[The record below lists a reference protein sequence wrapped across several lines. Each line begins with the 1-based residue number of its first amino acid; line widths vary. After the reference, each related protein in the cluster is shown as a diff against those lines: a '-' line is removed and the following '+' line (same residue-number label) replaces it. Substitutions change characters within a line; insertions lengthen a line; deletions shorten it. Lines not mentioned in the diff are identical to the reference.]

1 MDGVSTIFVETC
13 VFINGVGGC
22 STVIGRPTPGTPA
35 PLTFDSPTTTSSST
49 SRNPPKSTST
59 TVIPTISTSNTSSRK
74 PSSSPLASIPVS
86 TAPDNTSLVSVPPPR
101 SSSESRSS
109 STSQT
114 LSSSSSP
121 TQSQSHS
128 SEITRD
134 ASGTGTLPSAP
145 TSPSLSSSRS
155 ASLLPSASSSHPSLA
170 ESTIVGIATSL
181 GAALLLLAFGVW
193 YAVRRKRRRAKV
205 QISESTI
212 ADLDQEYEATASTRE
227 ALLSAQSDIEKL
239 RGGQRSS
246 VAGTVGVSRCSTI
259 VQTSSFGP
267 FLNHGAAQAV
277 PSPTSTSEKRST
289 GAAASGTIT
298 NVALSLASEERPHP
312 TVELGSEDPGDRH
325 VWEEN
330 VDGGREHDGRRTR
343 LFRYEA
349 DGGVRLAGGPLDG
362 GDSSTEVDQ
371 LNDSMVVTMPPPYSR
386 Y

>member
-1 MDGVSTIFVETC
+1 MDGVSTIFVET
-13 VFINGVGGC
+13 
-22 STVIGRPTPGTPA
+22 
-35 PLTFDSPTTTSSST
+35 
-49 SRNPPKSTST
+49 NPPKSTST

-86 TAPDNTSLVSVPPPR
+86 TAPDNTSLV
-101 SSSESRSS
+101 
-109 STSQT
+109 
-114 LSSSSSP
+114 
-121 TQSQSHS
+121 
-128 SEITRD
+128 
-134 ASGTGTLPSAP
+134 
-145 TSPSLSSSRS
+145 

-239 RGGQRSS
+239 RDGQRSS

-259 VQTSSFGP
+259 VQTSSFEP

-312 TVELGSEDPGDRH
+312 TVELGSEDPGNRH

-330 VDGGREHDGRRTR
+330 VDDGREHDGRHTR